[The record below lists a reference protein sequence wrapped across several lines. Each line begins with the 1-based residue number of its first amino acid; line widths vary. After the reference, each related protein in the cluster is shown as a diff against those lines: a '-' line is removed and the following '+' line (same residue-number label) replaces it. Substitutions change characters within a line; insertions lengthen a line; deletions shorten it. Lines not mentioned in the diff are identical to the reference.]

1 MAATVM
7 GEIEAQQIITA
18 NAACQIVD
26 GCDLC
31 PFFKE
36 DVERTRERG
45 KCQEAINAESVRE
58 ALITLRGQL
67 SE

>member
-1 MAATVM
+1 MAVM

-18 NAACQIVD
+18 NAAYQIV

-36 DVERTRERG
+36 DIEP
-45 KCQEAINAESVRE
+45 QESVRE
-58 ALITLRGQL
+58 GTYNATRTA
-67 SE
+67 

>member
-18 NAACQIVD
+18 NAACQIVG

-45 KCQEAINAESVRE
+45 KHEGAWKVP
-58 ALITLRGQL
+58 RGY
-67 SE
+67 

>member
-1 MAATVM
+1 MAVM

-18 NAACQIVD
+18 NVACQIVG

-45 KCQEAINAESVRE
+45 KCQETINAENVRE
-58 ALITLRGQL
+58 ALITLRGRL
-67 SE
+67 NK

>member
-1 MAATVM
+1 M

-36 DVERTRERG
+36 DIERTRERG
-45 KCQEAINAESVRE
+45 KCQEAITAENVRE
-58 ALITLRGQL
+58 ALITLRGRL
-67 SE
+67 NE

>member
-18 NAACQIVD
+18 NAACQIVG

-36 DVERTRERG
+36 DVERG

>member
-1 MAATVM
+1 M

-18 NAACQIVD
+18 NAACQIV

-36 DVERTRERG
+36 DIEHTRERG
-45 KCQEAINAESVRE
+45 KCQEAITAESVRE
-58 ALITLRGQL
+58 GTYNATRTA
-67 SE
+67 

>member
-1 MAATVM
+1 MAVM

-18 NAACQIVD
+18 NAAYQIV

-36 DVERTRERG
+36 DIEHTRERG
-45 KCQEAINAESVRE
+45 KCQEAITAESVRE
-58 ALITLRGQL
+58 GTYNATRTA
-67 SE
+67 

>member
-7 GEIEAQQIITA
+7 GEIEAQHIITA
-18 NAACQIVD
+18 NAACQIVG

>member
-1 MAATVM
+1 MAVM

-18 NAACQIVD
+18 NAACQIVG

-45 KCQEAINAESVRE
+45 KRQETINTENVRE
-58 ALITLRGQL
+58 ALITLRGRL
-67 SE
+67 NK